1 MSRRES
7 SVFLCQLTSAV
18 PGNKGFRVNNVILWH
33 GERLRS
39 VEKVVEYCVVSAGNH
54 LSAVIPFGPTV
65 VEAKAHRPPQ
75 TDQAAAAAFD
85 DLEIHSG
92 TVFLYNIGVW
102 VLAFV
107 TG

>member
-1 MSRRES
+1 MIYLFGCVGIHVDFST
-7 SVFLCQLTSAV
+7 V
-18 PGNKGFRVNNVILWH
+18 GIL
-33 GERLRS
+33 L
-39 VEKVVEYCVVSAGNH
+39 
-54 LSAVIPFGPTV
+54 LD
-65 VEAKAHRPPQ
+65 PQ